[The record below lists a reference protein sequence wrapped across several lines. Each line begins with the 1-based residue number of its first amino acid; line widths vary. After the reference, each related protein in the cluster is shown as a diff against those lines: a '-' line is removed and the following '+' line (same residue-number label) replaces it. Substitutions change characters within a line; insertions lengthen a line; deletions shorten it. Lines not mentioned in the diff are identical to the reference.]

1 MLSGVLGER
10 LVAPLATAMNDFA
23 PALRDLDEAGVRY
36 AVVGGLAVIRHGAV
50 RATKE
55 LDAAVPP
62 AAENLVRLREAD
74 GELPGDV

>member
-1 MLSGVLGER
+1 
-10 LVAPLATAMNDFA
+10 MNDFA

-50 RATKE
+50 RATRNSTRR
-55 LDAAVPP
+55 LPP
-62 AAENLVRLREAD
+62 AAENLERLREAH

>member
-1 MLSGVLGER
+1 
-10 LVAPLATAMNDFA
+10 MNDFA

-62 AAENLVRLREAD
+62 AAENLERLREAH

>member
-1 MLSGVLGER
+1 
-10 LVAPLATAMNDFA
+10 MNDFA

-36 AVVGGLAVIRHGAV
+36 AVVGGLAVICHGAV

-62 AAENLVRLREAD
+62 AAENPSCACAKRN
-74 GELPGDV
+74 GELPGDE

>member
-1 MLSGVLGER
+1 MS
-10 LVAPLATAMNDFA
+10 ATLDDFA

-50 RATKE
+50 CATKE

-62 AAENLVRLREAD
+62 AAENLERLREAH

>member
-1 MLSGVLGER
+1 MS
-10 LVAPLATAMNDFA
+10 ATLDDFA

-50 RATKE
+50 CATKE
-55 LDAAVPP
+55 LDAAVPA
-62 AAENLVRLREAD
+62 AAENLERLREAH